1 MLSAS
6 HIKQDNPAFYLTRKT
21 KFMKYRLLTIGFSFL
36 IMASFSA
43 FSQQAQWPKTF
54 NTNGSIAKLYEPQPE
69 SYQGNILKVKA
80 AVSLLRRDKTDPVFG
95 VLWADVTLVNQGNNL
110 TWQNANVTILN
121 FREKLPMEN

>member
-1 MLSAS
+1 
-6 HIKQDNPAFYLTRKT
+6 
-21 KFMKYRLLTIGFSFL
+21 MKYRLLTIGFSFL